1 MKQHIEHLVE
11 IFKGQ
16 HIQDI
21 KSILRSEYNA
31 KVKQDG
37 NLFIV
42 TYDLI
47 KTKLDRLGAL
57 ALRGTI
63 FELEDDVFKGK
74 VICLPFYKFFNRKE
88 TLSFK
93 GKNEDIYSINEKVD
107 GSLIRLYY
115 YGDKWNVASNN
126 NIDAYKCF
134 MGGERTLGDIFDT
147 AVKNYN
153 NFDFNKLDKTKIYCL
168 ELVSPENKVVLEYDK
183 HELYHLLTRCMNT
196 LDECE
201 IDIGIPKPQNY
212 KYSFEKMLE
221 VLKNIKKQE
230 GFVVKYKCGGRIKV
244 KSDWYTTY
252 HILGAKNIHS
262 DPKLKMKNI
271 LNAIVDSYD
280 DDLLGK
286 HPEFQADVDALKN
299 KIKQFEINCL
309 KFMTEYKIE
318 TPVSNEKKIEL
329 FRSGAIKSIKDK
341 IQQKA
346 ISLII
351 TNRIKEPMEILKNNK
366 QIFL

>member
-1 MKQHIEHLVE
+1 MKEHIEHLVE
-11 IFKGQ
+11 ILKDQ

-21 KSILRSEYNA
+21 KSILSSEYNA

-47 KTKLDRLGAL
+47 KTKFERLGAL

-63 FELEDDVFKGK
+63 FELEDDIFKGK
-74 VICLPFYKFFNRKE
+74 VICLPFYKFFNQKE
-88 TLSFK
+88 SLSFK

-107 GSLIRLYY
+107 GSLVKLYY
-115 YGDKWNVASNN
+115 YDDKWNVASNN
-126 NIDAYKCF
+126 NINAYKCF
-134 MGGERTLGDIFDT
+134 MRGKRTLGDIFDT
-147 AVKNYN
+147 AVKNYY
-153 NFDFNKLDKTKIYCL
+153 NFDFKKLDKTKIYCL

-183 HELYHLLTRCMNT
+183 HELYHLMTRCMNT

-212 KYSFEKMLE
+212 KYSFDKMLE

-230 GFVVKYKCGGRIKV
+230 GFVVKYKCGGRIKI
-244 KSDWYTTY
+244 KSDWYRTRT
-252 HILGAKNIHS
+252 HLNVDIRDLN
-262 DPKLKMKNI
+262 LKMKKI
-271 LNAIVDSYD
+271 LKAIVDGCD

-286 HPEFQADVDALKN
+286 YPEFQADVDALKN
-299 KIKQFEINCL
+299 KIKDFEINCL
-309 KFMTEYKIE
+309 KIMAEHKIE
-318 TPVSNEKKIEL
+318 TPVSDEKRIEL
-329 FRSGAIKSIKDK
+329 FRNGTIKGIKDK

-351 TNRIKEPMEILKNNK
+351 TNRIKEPIEILQNNK